1 MFDGL
6 LNRAL
11 DDDDSTLGVIFTD
24 DLPSRPTGYPSTPT
38 FPTQQGGYQSV
49 PRFDQITALINK
61 GLDVVSLFK
70 TQNSIAQQQQIQSQQ
85 YRENPSSSSSFGGGL
100 DSAVN
105 WIQNNLG
112 TVAIIGVVWYALNMN
127 PPSRRR

>member
-11 DDDDSTLGVIFTD
+11 DDDDSTLGVIYTD
-24 DLPSRPTGYPSTPT
+24 DLPSRPTGYPTTPT
-38 FPTQQGGYQSV
+38 FPTQSGSV
-49 PRFDQITALINK
+49 PRFDQITSLINK
-61 GLDVVSLFK
+61 GLDVVALFK
-70 TQNSIAQQQQIQSQQ
+70 TQNSIAQQNQIQALQQQQ
-85 YRENPSSSSSFGGGL
+85 YRENPNNNSFGGGL